1 MLSHISLCSRE
12 IVDKWWFI
20 GSPSLFVKFYRDIDI
35 ASTICMGELYS
46 LDEWSFV
53 YSQGE
58 TMKGLA
64 QNNDWLSGSS
74 IEVPQITLHRET
86 DIHKPEW
93 ENQTKQARHSAEVP
107 ERASSAPL
115 QPSSRER
122 DLYILINNASI
133 SASRRSSS
141 FVSKL
146 SALLNK
152 IQYSLIEDNKI
163 PTFHNIASIITD
175 ITF

>member
-93 ENQTKQARHSAEVP
+93 ENQTKQARHSAESLKELHQP
-107 ERASSAPL
+107 HCNLALEKGTYIFLLTML
-115 QPSSRER
+115 QYQ
-122 DLYILINNASI
+122 L
-133 SASRRSSS
+133 
-141 FVSKL
+141 
-146 SALLNK
+146 
-152 IQYSLIEDNKI
+152 QEDQV
-163 PTFHNIASIITD
+163 HL
-175 ITF
+175 